1 MCGNDEIRAQ
11 DRERLLRHA
20 EMIQQFFENRIPDRP
35 ENGELIRSMRYSLL
49 APGKRIRPHLTFE
62 FCRLFGGSEE
72 EAIAYAAAV
81 EALHTYSLI
90 HDDLPCMDNDDLRR
104 GRPTNHKVYGEAMA
118 MLAGDAL
125 QTFAFRLAAG
135 NERLSAEQNAK
146 AVVLLAEKAGET
158 GICGGQEED
167 LENENKSIQAK
178 DLDRINEKK
187 TGALLEAA
195 CGLGCIAAGADE
207 KQMEAAMLYARCFG
221 AAFQIVDDILDVT
234 ASEEQF
240 GKNVKS
246 DRRNQKTT
254 YASLLGLESAYTIA
268 KQLTERAAKA
278 LEGYPGSAY
287 LMRFAKSSL
296 ERKK

>member
-1 MCGNDEIRAQ
+1 
-11 DRERLLRHA
+11 
-20 EMIQQFFENRIPDRP
+20 
-35 ENGELIRSMRYSLL
+35 
-49 APGKRIRPHLTFE
+49 
-62 FCRLFGGSEE
+62 
-72 EAIAYAAAV
+72 
-81 EALHTYSLI
+81 
-90 HDDLPCMDNDDLRR
+90 
-104 GRPTNHKVYGEAMA
+104 

-158 GICGGQEED
+158 GMCGGQEED

-207 KQMEAAMLYARCFG
+207 KQMEAATLYARCFG
-221 AAFQIVDDILDVT
+221 AAFQIVDDILDVA

-246 DRRNQKTT
+246 DMRNQKTT
-254 YASLLGLESAYTIA
+254 YASLLGLESAYTLA
-268 KQLTERAAKA
+268 KQLTERAAEA
-278 LEGYPGSAY
+278 LECYPGSAY

>member
-11 DRERLLRHA
+11 DRERLLCHA

-72 EAIAYAAAV
+72 EALAYAAAV
-81 EALHTYSLI
+81 EAIHTYSLI

-125 QTFAFRLAAG
+125 QTFAFRLAAR
-135 NERLSAEQNAK
+135 NERLSAE
-146 AVVLLAEKAGET
+146 
-158 GICGGQEED
+158 QEED

-207 KQMEAAMLYARCFG
+207 KQMEAATLYARCFG
-221 AAFQIVDDILDVT
+221 AAFQIVDDILDVA

-246 DRRNQKTT
+246 DMRNQKTT
-254 YASLLGLESAYTIA
+254 YASLLGLESAYTLA
-268 KQLTERAAKA
+268 KQLTERAAEA
-278 LEGYPGSAY
+278 LECYPGSAY

>member
-1 MCGNDEIRAQ
+1 M
-11 DRERLLRHA
+11 
-20 EMIQQFFENRIPDRP
+20 
-35 ENGELIRSMRYSLL
+35 
-49 APGKRIRPHLTFE
+49 
-62 FCRLFGGSEE
+62 
-72 EAIAYAAAV
+72 
-81 EALHTYSLI
+81 
-90 HDDLPCMDNDDLRR
+90 
-104 GRPTNHKVYGEAMA
+104 
-118 MLAGDAL
+118 
-125 QTFAFRLAAG
+125 
-135 NERLSAEQNAK
+135 
-146 AVVLLAEKAGET
+146 
-158 GICGGQEED
+158 CGGQEED

-246 DRRNQKTT
+246 DMRNQKTT
-254 YASLLGLESAYTIA
+254 YASLLGLESAYTLA
-268 KQLTERAAKA
+268 EQLTERAAKA

>member
-11 DRERLLRHA
+11 DRERLLCHA

-72 EAIAYAAAV
+72 EALAYAAAV
-81 EALHTYSLI
+81 EAIHTYSLI

-104 GRPTNHKVYGEAMA
+104 GRPTNHKAYGEAMA

-135 NERLSAEQNAK
+135 NECLSAEQNAK

-158 GICGGQEED
+158 GMCGGQEED
-167 LENENKSIQAK
+167 LENEN
-178 DLDRINEKK
+178 K

-246 DRRNQKTT
+246 DMRNQKTT
-254 YASLLGLESAYTIA
+254 YASLLGLESAYTLA

-278 LEGYPGSAY
+278 LECYPGSAY